1 MQLAHGPDPHD
12 ITGEK
17 MAAKAWNAIFRHF
30 NANHGKKDAGYRQA
44 MTTDAHTH
52 ATMHAPSSRGLRNW
66 AVTSC
71 DWPITP
77 PHNEEMMREAER
89 YPGKVILYWRG
100 QTFSLRGR
108 KRTRLD
114 AYTQ

>member
-17 MAAKAWNAIFRHF
+17 TAAKAWNAIFRHF

-44 MTTDAHTH
+44 MTTDAHIH

-77 PHNEEMMREAER
+77 PQRRDDA
-89 YPGKVILYWRG
+89 
-100 QTFSLRGR
+100 RGR
-108 KRTRLD
+108 TISGEGDSLLARSD
-114 AYTQ
+114 I